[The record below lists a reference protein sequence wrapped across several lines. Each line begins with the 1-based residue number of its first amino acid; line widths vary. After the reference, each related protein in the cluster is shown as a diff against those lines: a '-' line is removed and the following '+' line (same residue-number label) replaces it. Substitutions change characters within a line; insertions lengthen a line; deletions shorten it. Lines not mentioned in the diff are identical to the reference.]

1 MAHWNLTV
9 SLSDLIDRW
18 KSGEFDI
25 PELARLVVKRI
36 KESEWRKITPYPDSF
51 DQTLDVLLR
60 ASSKGEYSAAF
71 EEIYDLA
78 DSDRV
83 WIVTRA

>member
-9 SLSDLIDRW
+9 NLGDLVKRYKAD
-18 KSGEFDI
+18 EVDI
-25 PELARLVVKRI
+25 PELARLVVERI
-36 KESEWRKITPYPDSF
+36 KATDWRKITPYPETF
-51 DQTLDVLLR
+51 DGLLNDLLTSLNKHSY
-60 ASSKGEYSAAF
+60 ASNF

-83 WIVTRA
+83 WIETS

>member
-9 SLSDLIDRW
+9 NLADLVKRYNAD
-18 KSGEFDI
+18 EVDI
-25 PELARLVVKRI
+25 PELARLVVERI
-36 KESEWRKITPYPDSF
+36 KATDWRKITPYPDTF
-51 DQTLDVLLR
+51 DQLLNDLLTSLDEDDY
-60 ASSKGEYSAAF
+60 KGGF

-83 WIVTRA
+83 WIETW